1 MGAKMSKV
9 FNAKVSNSDYF
20 YTPTWVTELLLRH
33 ISFRGKIVLEPAC
46 GERHI
51 VNYLKGSGIS
61 CYGFDI
67 KSSYDFLK
75 TSKDKVRLTYDCII
89 TNPPFS
95 LKDQFIEKCIEI
107 GIPWVLLL
115 PIQSIQGKKRN
126 ELFSKVEDL
135 SIIIPNKRVAFI
147 GGKNSPN
154 FASAWFC
161 SGFKLPKQLIF
172 DGGSDE

>member
-1 MGAKMSKV
+1 MSKV
-9 FNAKVSNSDYF
+9 FNAKVSNSDDF
-20 YTPTWVTELLLRH
+20 YTPSWITDLLLKH
-33 ISFRGKIVLEPAC
+33 IDVFQKIVLEPAS
-46 GERHI
+46 GEGHI
-51 VNYLKGSGIS
+51 SEVLFSKGAYVYSR
-61 CYGFDI
+61 DI
-67 KSSYDFLK
+67 KGGQDFLK
-75 TSKDKVRLTYDCII
+75 VDQEDEAIDCII

-95 LKDQFIEKCIEI
+95 LKDEFIAKCIEI
-107 GIPWVLLL
+107 GKPWALLL
-115 PIQSIQGKKRN
+115 PVSSIQGKKRN

-172 DGGSDE
+172 EGGSDE